1 MRGRYL
7 GLVAWLL
14 TGCSFIPDYQRPS
27 PTVAEHWRDPGS
39 QDDAAPLPD
48 WNEVFLDPELQA
60 LIELARVHNPDLQ
73 VAVLRIDEARA
84 LYGISAAE
92 QWPGGGID
100 GSVQRQKISAADSPT
115 GKALIREQGQFR
127 LGLTAFELDLWGRVR
142 ALKSEAGQR
151 LVAREED
158 ALSVRIGL
166 VGEVA
171 TAYYEHRAYLELHRQ
186 NRQLL
191 ERAGESKRLI
201 GRRQAFGLAS
211 ELELRQADA
220 LALTLEAE
228 VADADRQQRLALNR
242 LELLVGTTL
251 EPSRFS
257 SGSWGDGPQLPE
269 IAPGLPS
276 ELLVRRPDIRAAEA
290 RLKAFDANIGA
301 ARAAF
306 LPSISLTGFFGV
318 SSPQLSELFSGEAK
332 GWSFTPAV
340 TLPLFDMGRRFTQL
354 ELSKVQR
361 EIAVVEYQRSIQQA
375 FREVADA
382 LGSNEPLNRQLDTQ
396 QRLVLN
402 ESRRVELA
410 QLLYQDGLNSYLEVL
425 DAQRGLSTVQQA
437 LIRTRLLQVTNRIS
451 LYKSLGGGW
460 AAPRSKGA

>member
-1 MRGRYL
+1 MKARC
-7 GLVAWLL
+7 LVPITLL
-14 TGCSFIPDYQRPS
+14 LAGCSFIPDYERPA
-27 PTVAEHWRDPGS
+27 PTVAEHWRDAGTQGNTS
-39 QDDAAPLPD
+39 PLPD
-48 WNEVFLDPELQA
+48 WSEVFLDPELQA

-84 LYGISAAE
+84 LYGMSVADL
-92 QWPGGGID
+92 WPGGGID

-115 GKALIREQGQFR
+115 RQAVIREQGQFR
-127 LGLTAFELDLWGRVR
+127 LGITAFELDLWGRVR
-142 ALKSEAGQR
+142 ALKAEAGQR

-158 ALSVRIGL
+158 SLSVQISL

-171 TAYYEHRAYLELHRQ
+171 TAYYEQRAYLELHRQ
-186 NRQLL
+186 NRQML

-201 GRRQAFGLAS
+201 ARRQELGLAS

-228 VADADRQQRLALNR
+228 LADAGRQQGVALNR
-242 LELLVGTTL
+242 LELLVGATL
-251 EPSRFS
+251 EPSRFA
-257 SGSWGDGPQLPE
+257 SGSWDDGPQLPE

-276 ELLVRRPDIRAAEA
+276 ELLARRPDIRAAEA
-290 RLKAFDANIGA
+290 RLKAFNANIGA

-382 LGSNEPLNRQLDTQ
+382 LGSNEPLNRQLDAQ
-396 QRLVLN
+396 QRLVRN

-425 DAQRGLSTVQQA
+425 DAQRGLSTAQQA
-437 LIRTRLLQVTNRIS
+437 LIRTRLLQVSNRIS

-460 AAPRSKGA
+460 S

>member
-1 MRGRYL
+1 MMRRSP
-7 GLVAWLL
+7 GLTLAVLL
-14 TGCSFIPDYQRPS
+14 LAGCSFIPDYQQPS
-27 PTVAEHWRDPGS
+27 PTVVEHWRDASPQG
-39 QDDAAPLPD
+39 DAVPLPD
-48 WNEVFLDPELQA
+48 WHKVFPDPELQR
-60 LIELARVHNPDLQ
+60 LIELARVHNHDLQ

-84 LYGISAAE
+84 LYGISTAD
-92 QWPGGGID
+92 QWPSGGID

-115 GKALIREQGQFR
+115 GKAVIREQGQFR
-127 LGLTAFELDLWGRVR
+127 LGITAFELDLWGRVR
-142 ALKSEAGQR
+142 ALKTEAGQR

-158 ALSVRIGL
+158 ALSVGISL

-201 GRRQAFGLAS
+201 GRRQELGLAS
-211 ELELRQADA
+211 ELELRQADT

-228 VADADRQQRLALNR
+228 MADAARQQGLALNR

-251 EPSRFS
+251 DPARLS
-257 SGSWGDGPQLPE
+257 SGEWSEGPQLPE

-290 RLKAFDANIGA
+290 RLKAFNANIGA

-340 TLPLFDMGRRFTQL
+340 TLPLFDIGRRFTQL

-361 EIAVVEYQRSIQQA
+361 DIAVVEYQRSIQQA

-382 LGSNEPLNRQLDTQ
+382 LASNEPLNRQLNAQ

-410 QLLYQDGLNSYLEVL
+410 QLLHQDGLNSYLEVL
-425 DAQRGLSTVQQA
+425 DAQRGLSTAQQA
-437 LIRTRLLQVTNRIS
+437 LIRTRLLQVSNRIA

-460 AAPRSKGA
+460 S

>member
-1 MRGRYL
+1 MRVRYL
-7 GLVAWLL
+7 GLVALL
-14 TGCSFIPDYQRPS
+14 LAGCSFIPDYQQPS
-27 PTVAEHWRDPGS
+27 STVAEHWRDAGS
-39 QDDAAPLPD
+39 QEDAAPLPD
-48 WNEVFLDPELQA
+48 WREVFLDPELQA
-60 LIELARVHNPDLQ
+60 LIELARVHNHDLQ

-92 QWPGGGID
+92 QWPVGGVD
-100 GSVQRQKISAADSPT
+100 ASVQRQKISAADSPT
-115 GKALIREQGQFR
+115 GKALIREQGHFR
-127 LGLTAFELDLWGRVR
+127 LGITAFELDLWGRVR

-158 ALSVRIGL
+158 VLSVQIGL

-191 ERAGESKRLI
+191 ERASESKRLI
-201 GRRQAFGLAS
+201 GRRQEFGLAS
-211 ELELRQADA
+211 ELELRQADT

-228 VADADRQQRLALNR
+228 MAEAARQQGLALNR
-242 LELLVGTTL
+242 LELLVGTRIDPARL
-251 EPSRFS
+251 SAWEWSE
-257 SGSWGDGPQLPE
+257 GPRLPE

-290 RLKAFDANIGA
+290 RLKAFNANIGA

-340 TLPLFDMGRRFTQL
+340 TLPLFDIGRRFTQL

-361 EIAVVEYQRSIQQA
+361 DIAVVEYQRSIQQA

-382 LGSNEPLNRQLDTQ
+382 LGSNEPLNRQLDAQ

-410 QLLYQDGLNSYLEVL
+410 QLLHQDGLNSYLEVL
-425 DAQRGLSTVQQA
+425 DAQRGLSTAQQA
-437 LIRTRLLQVTNRIS
+437 LIRTRLLQVSNRIA

-460 AAPRSKGA
+460 S